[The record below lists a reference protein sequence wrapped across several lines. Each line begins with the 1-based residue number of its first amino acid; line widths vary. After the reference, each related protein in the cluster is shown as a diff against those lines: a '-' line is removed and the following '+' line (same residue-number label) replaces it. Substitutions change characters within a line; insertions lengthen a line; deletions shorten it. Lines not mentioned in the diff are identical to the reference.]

1 MKAVL
6 LLALLGAFTNAAPL
20 LSNQRL
26 GSAEEEKF
34 CSTHHDKVYARFW
47 LQMRVGVR
55 HSSLYAPSNMCMMD
69 IEDSTVDIEGSTE
82 TEDST
87 VEKEYTS
94 AATGDANGVNVSV
107 ALMGEGVSIPLS
119 YIGLGFNPLLKDG
132 YLYVNVSSR
141 APWDQQT
148 LDLSANDGWGI
159 KQVLEKEILAIQIGC
174 DNQKFPEEPTTT
186 QPPSPVTTTLSPTTT
201 LNPNNENTD
210 TTPTPTGASVDGK
223 RNPDDIDF
231 SLIVD
236 PRCVTSVNLHFEIKD
251 ACMDY
256 KQESPLSLKGKYGD
270 GELVKEEIKDVGK
283 NHNMCSLNLNPG
295 H

>member
-1 MKAVL
+1 M
-6 LLALLGAFTNAAPL
+6 LLALLGAFTNAAPV
-20 LSNQRL
+20 SNQRL
-26 GSAEEEKF
+26 GSEEKEKF
-34 CSTHHDKVYARFW
+34 CSTHHDEVYARFR

-55 HSSLYAPSNMCMMD
+55 HSPLYVPSNMCMMD
-69 IEDSTVDIEGSTE
+69 IEDSTDDIEEST
-82 TEDST
+82 
-87 VEKEYTS
+87 EKEYTS
-94 AATGDANGVNVSV
+94 TATGEAAGVNVSV
-107 ALMGEGVSIPLS
+107 ALVGEGVKIPFS
-119 YIGLGFNPLLKDG
+119 YIGLGFNPSTDG

-141 APWDQQT
+141 APWVQQT
-148 LDLSANDGWGI
+148 PDLSANSGWGI
-159 KQVLEKEILAIQIGC
+159 KQVLEKELLAIQIGC

-186 QPPSPVTTTLSPTTT
+186 PSLVTTTLSPTTT

-236 PRCVTSVNLHFEIKD
+236 PRCVTSVNLHFELKD

-256 KQESPLSLKGKYGD
+256 KKESPLSLKGKYGD
-270 GELVKEEIKDVGK
+270 SELVKQEIKDVGK
-283 NHNMCSLNLNPG
+283 NHNMCSLNLSPG

>member
-1 MKAVL
+1 MQRQDEGGVVAIATGSVHQRS
-6 LLALLGAFTNAAPL
+6 AFVKQPA
-20 LSNQRL
+20 SWQCRRR
-26 GSAEEEKF
+26 KF
-34 CSTHHDKVYARFW
+34 CSTHQGEVHARFW

-55 HSSLYAPSNMCMMD
+55 HSPLYTPSNMCMMD
-69 IEDSTVDIEGSTE
+69 IEDSTD

-87 VEKEYTS
+87 MEKEYTS
-94 AATGDANGVNVSV
+94 TATGDADGLNVSV
-107 ALMGEGVSIPLS
+107 ALIGEGVSIPLS
-119 YIGLGFNPLLKDG
+119 YIGLGFNPSLTDG

-186 QPPSPVTTTLSPTTT
+186 QPPSPVTTTLSSTT
-201 LNPNNENTD
+201 LDPNDKNTD
-210 TTPTPTGASVDGK
+210 TTPTTTGASVDGK
-223 RNPDDIDF
+223 RNPDDFDF

-251 ACMDY
+251 ACMDH
-256 KQESPLSLKGKYGD
+256 KESSPLSL
-270 GELVKEEIKDVGK
+270 
-283 NHNMCSLNLNPG
+283 
-295 H
+295 